1 VNRQP
6 IKRLCIASIILRT
19 IEIRRKTKDEVA
31 LLICFLFDRFV
42 FGYTKFK
49 GEYSI
54 VLVVII
60 ICTKRK
66 KGVIIMLYRE

>member
-6 IKRLCIASIILRT
+6 LKRLCIASIILRT

-49 GEYSI
+49 GEYSYYYY
-54 VLVVII
+54 LH
-60 ICTKRK
+60 KAK
-66 KGVIIMLYRE
+66 KGVIIM